1 MRYKKMT
8 PVLKILVFG
17 LALCCWVSLGIAGE
31 ENPAPQAAEAS
42 FSQEREEPS
51 VSFETEGDFFL
62 GYRWVSTEDSL
73 KAAEYIYPHSSVS
86 FGLNLLSC
94 PLPYRYHV
102 NGEFVSK
109 YDFYSDA
116 GFAYKD
122 LILFRDI
129 LVGVHHNLN
138 HYSYQHE
145 NVSPPIRYLDDKIDD
160 KYYVDF
166 ASNLISLRLKAP
178 DFPLHGFVNHRH
190 VEREGT
196 IQQRFLRGYFD
207 SLDMVSETRDIDW
220 KSNAVKLGANSH
232 LGPVELEYAYDQA
245 RFDPNGNNILYDIYP
260 PFNSTD
266 PDIPSKI
273 SDYYP
278 HNVIPETESSGHSFK
293 LHSSYTGGIATA
305 ASVSTLSQENN
316 YSGTEASTWKGAFDF
331 SWIPAPVVGIFFKY
345 RHKDVDLDN
354 PGEVTLSGNIP
365 DNDYTYPVRQGISYN
380 KDVFSLSSRYRA
392 LPNLSLHA
400 NYEFS
405 LLERTELSE
414 WNILPERS
422 NIHAIDLAAHAKPLD
437 RVKVTAKYEYKNYD
451 EPSYNT
457 TPDYSNKLRLTTN
470 YTPTP
475 TLNLYLEY
483 ILSITSRDSL
493 LYLNSDPYEL
503 LETGERDGRFDQ
515 FLASF
520 TTQLTPKA
528 SLTFSWF
535 YFRWKIEQDLAY
547 GKWPENP
554 TDDPYYVDSGVP
566 YNDNS
571 NTFSLSLNFIP
582 LEDLTVTADLSY
594 TISKGTTDYRDVV
607 GDADFSLSEFS
618 NLETSETAL
627 SIALAKRLSTDWEIG
642 LRSYMDI
649 YNDKEADLL
658 DGKVFINTII
668 LKRYF

>member
-1 MRYKKMT
+1 MRYKKMSH
-8 PVLKILVFG
+8 VLKILVFG
-17 LALCCWVSLGIAGE
+17 LALCCWFSLSLAE
-31 ENPAPQAAEAS
+31 ETNPQPQAAEAS
-42 FSQEREEPS
+42 VSQEREEPS
-51 VSFETEGDFFL
+51 VSFATEGDFSL

-94 PLPYRYHV
+94 PLPYRYYV

-145 NVSPPIRYLDDKIDD
+145 NVPPGIRYLDDKIDD

-166 ASNLISLRLKAP
+166 ASNLMSLRLKAP
-178 DFPLHGFVNHRH
+178 DYPLHGFVNHRH
-190 VEREGT
+190 VEQEGT
-196 IQQRFLRGYFD
+196 IQQRFLLGYYD

-232 LGPVELEYAYDQA
+232 LGPVELEYTFDKAK
-245 RFDPNGNNILYDIYP
+245 FDPGSNNILYHEYFYP
-260 PFNSTD
+260 SDTPRLTD
-266 PDIPSKI
+266 T
-273 SDYYP
+273 YP
-278 HNVIPETESSGHSFK
+278 HNVVPESESSGHSVK
-293 LHSSYTGGIATA
+293 MHSSYTGSIATA
-305 ASVSTLSQENN
+305 ANISNLSQENN
-316 YSGTEASTWKGAFDF
+316 YSGTESSIWKGAFDF
-331 SWIPAPVVGIFFKY
+331 TWIPDPVVGFFFKY
-345 RHKDVDLDN
+345 RHKDMEMDN
-354 PGEVTLSGNIP
+354 PSEVTLSGNIP

-380 KDVFSLSSRYRA
+380 KDVFSLSSRYKA
-392 LPNLSLHA
+392 LPNLSLFA
-400 NYEFS
+400 KYEFS
-405 LLERTELSE
+405 HLERKELSE
-414 WNILPERS
+414 WVILPERS
-422 NIHAIDLAAHAKPLD
+422 NIHAIDLTLQARPLD
-437 RVKVTAKYEYKNYD
+437 LLKVRAEYEYKNYD

-457 TPDYSNKLRLTTN
+457 TPDYSNKLKLTTN
-470 YTPTP
+470 YTPAP
-475 TLNLYLEY
+475 TLNVYLEY
-483 ILSITSRDSL
+483 IISATSRDSL

-503 LETGERDGRFDQ
+503 LDTGERDGRSDQ

-520 TTQLTPKA
+520 TKQLTPKA

-535 YFRWKIEQDLAY
+535 YLRWEIEQDLAY
-547 GKWPENP
+547 GKWAGIG
-554 TDDPYYVDSGVP
+554 TGDLPYIDYGVQ
-566 YNDNS
+566 NSDKS
-571 NTFSLSLNFIP
+571 NTLSLFLNFIP
-582 LEDLTVTADLSY
+582 WEDLTVTAYLSY

-642 LRSYMDI
+642 FRSYMNI
-649 YNDKEADLL
+649 YNDKETGLL
-658 DGKVFINTII
+658 DGKVFINTIS